1 MIHVLIS
8 LFLILGAQLGFIP
21 FAESAAVL
29 AAMNFVLACM
39 FYYLIV
45 GLIIGT
51 KSLVIN
57 TNIDI
62 GATVAFKVVEFIALW
77 FLYTNGYEVVAAFS
91 LPAVLTTTFTD
102 LFSILCKLDIVELEV
117 EEDDNQ

>member
-1 MIHVLIS
+1 MIHVFIS

-21 FAESAAVL
+21 FAESAIAL
-29 AAMNFVLACM
+29 AAMNVLLACM
-39 FYYLIV
+39 FYYLV
-45 GLIIGT
+45 FGLIVGT

-57 TNIDI
+57 TDIDI
-62 GATVAFKVVEFIALW
+62 GATVAFKVVEYIALW
-77 FLYTNGYEVVAAFS
+77 FLYTNGYELAAAFA

-117 EEDDNQ
+117 EEERDE